1 MNNAVQITLDELL
14 AMRLRA
20 ARLAQFAQR
29 VAGSHAAVHAS
40 RFRGRGVDYAESR
53 AYQPGDDIR
62 QMDWRVTARTGRPHT
77 KLFTEE
83 RERSVLAV
91 LSCNPSLRF
100 GTRVRFKSVQA
111 ARAAAL
117 LAWATAL
124 SGDRI
129 GAIGYGPGLNAE
141 VKPSGGV
148 RGALRCLRAFVEW
161 DAISAQALN
170 GSILGPSGR
179 AESGTR
185 PDSATTNRASAIR
198 GRGNLPR
205 ISNVPLSQALQRAR
219 RLARPGTQVILL
231 SDGFD
236 CDEAAEPALT
246 MLAEHCDV
254 AAVILSDPLEHV
266 APPPA
271 RYALQGESGP
281 VLLDFAAQPTRAR
294 WPQWFAERRADFLAM
309 LKRRALNS
317 IVLDTSAE
325 PEAALR
331 GLLGLDARKKKAG

>member
-1 MNNAVQITLDELL
+1 MSAIQVTLDDLL

-20 ARLAQFAQR
+20 ARLAQLAQR

-111 ARAAAL
+111 ARTAAL

-148 RGALRCLRAFVEW
+148 RGALHCLRAFVEW
-161 DAISAQALN
+161 NEIT
-170 GSILGPSGR
+170 R
-179 AESGTR
+179 AANET
-185 PDSATTNRASAIR
+185 
-198 GRGNLPR
+198 
-205 ISNVPLSQALQRAR
+205 VPLSQALQRAQ

-231 SDGFD
+231 TDGFD
-236 CDEAAEPALT
+236 CDAATEPALSL
-246 MLAEHCDV
+246 LAEHCDV
-254 AAVILSDPLEHV
+254 AAVILSDPLEHA

-281 VLLDFAAQPTRAR
+281 VLLDFSVQSTRAR
-294 WPQWFAERRADFLAM
+294 WPAWFEEQRAAFVAM

-331 GLLGLDARKKKAG
+331 TLLGFDARKKRVG